1 MGFNLSL
8 NIFRKWPM
16 NTEHQETWVDKDEG
30 SFKYEL
36 RYVLKRIIVI
46 FAILGATLS
55 LLMFMVFPQAITIP
69 ISYTFQELIPNLPH
83 NIKQLAKQTYGNI
96 TMPDYQTEKF
106 EWGVANS
113 TYHQINGIG
122 TIEPYDRENWM

>member
-55 LLMFMVFPQAITIP
+55 LLMFMVFPEMVYSRIDHD
-69 ISYTFQELIPNLPH
+69 L
-83 NIKQLAKQTYGNI
+83 
-96 TMPDYQTEKF
+96 TEPSLK
-106 EWGVANS
+106 
-113 TYHQINGIG
+113 
-122 TIEPYDRENWM
+122 